1 MASIEDTK
9 EATMRKGFVF
19 GAILLLGMAATVSA
33 AEPSASAGMTTLNGT
48 FSQNAG
54 SIPSLVTAD
63 SGTWFLVLP
72 GMSRYDIPVN
82 NGDKISVTGIEIQG
96 PTWARSGER
105 YLVVQTVSLA
115 GKEYILP
122 RIQGQSGA
130 MGPYGMNG
138 WGRNDWGYSGAFG
151 YGRGCGW

>member
-1 MASIEDTK
+1 
-9 EATMRKGFVF
+9 MRRVFVI
-19 GAILLLGMAATVSA
+19 GAILLLGMAAMVSA

-48 FSQNAG
+48 FSQNTG
-54 SIPSLVTAD
+54 SIPSLATAD
-63 SGTWFLVLP
+63 AGTWFLMLP

-96 PTWARSGER
+96 AAWARSGER

-115 GKEYILP
+115 GKVYILP
-122 RIQGQSGA
+122 RIQGGA
-130 MGPYGMNG
+130 GGMGPYGMNG
-138 WGRNDWGYSGAFG
+138 WGPNGWGYSGASG